1 MDMDVCYK
9 CHDKHNETF
18 VTVRIDYPDGEDWE
32 SFEFCP
38 DCLIDLFNKE
48 ND

>member
-1 MDMDVCYK
+1 MTMDVCFK
-9 CHDKHNETF
+9 CGKEHEEAFAK
-18 VTVRIDYPDGEDWE
+18 VRIDYPDTEDWE
-32 SFEFCP
+32 SFELCP

>member
-1 MDMDVCYK
+1 MDVCFK
-9 CHDKHNETF
+9 CGDKHKEDF
-18 VTVRIDYPDGEDWE
+18 AKVRIDYPDTEDWE